1 LNNLYDLD
9 MHEKNYKQSLAALE
23 DLNRKK
29 SMFISTLSHDF
40 RTSLTAISMNLQ
52 MLEMYDQKWTP
63 QKKETLFKR
72 LKKSMKTMIQ
82 LLDEVSML
90 SKSFDGKLTINL
102 SELDFV
108 AFCRDYAEKVN
119 SSGEYSAKVVF
130 ETTLSTLPVHTDS
143 SFFGQV
149 VNNLVINAVKFS
161 PAGEEVRMTLTAPDG
176 FYAMITIIDKGIG
189 IPENDIKKIFDPFY
203 RSDNALQY
211 PGSGLGLPVALS
223 AVELLNGSIEIES
236 IEDQGTKVT
245 IKLPL
250 NKAI

>member
-1 LNNLYDLD
+1 
-9 MHEKNYKQSLAALE
+9 MHEKNYKQTLATLE

-72 LKKSMKTMIQ
+72 LKKSMKTMIT

-90 SKSFDGKLTINL
+90 AKAFDGKLTINL

-119 SSGEYSAKVVF
+119 NSGEYTSKVIFDTNV
-130 ETTLSTLPVHTDS
+130 ETLAVHTDS

-161 PAGEEVRMTLTAPDG
+161 PAGEEVRMNLSVPDG
-176 FYAMITIIDKGIG
+176 FYAVITLTDKGIG
-189 IPENDIKKIFDPFY
+189 IPEKDLEKIFEPFY

-211 PGSGLGLPVALS
+211 PGSGLGLPVAQR

-236 IEDQGTKVT
+236 IENKGTKAT